1 MSREDFLQRRAA
13 AKRAAVLAAARDR
26 FSTDG
31 YECAN
36 MERIAQEAQVS
47 TATLYRQFPSK
58 IDLFQAVLGQS
69 VAVFETELAAA
80 AARTPRQRIEALAF
94 AYAGT
99 LDEPFNA
106 GILRA
111 VFSAAPTSPEVA
123 TAFYEHVKRL
133 VAGAF
138 HDAMTA
144 AAEVGLIEA
153 ADDPAQPGGHL
164 MGMIEHAI
172 LWRRLLQNTPGPKA
186 PDAIAA
192 AALARFWRAYR
203 PG

>member
-13 AKRAAVLAAARDR
+13 AKRSAVLAAARDR
-26 FSTDG
+26 FSADG
-31 YECAN
+31 YERAN

-69 VAVFETELAAA
+69 VAMFETELAAA
-80 AARTPRQRIEALAF
+80 AQRTPRRRIEALAH
-94 AYAGT
+94 AYAAT
-99 LDEPFNA
+99 LDDPFNA

-123 TAFYEHVKRL
+123 AAFYEHVKS
-133 VAGAF
+133 VVPVAF
-138 HDAMTA
+138 HTAMA
-144 AAEVGLIEA
+144 QAAEAGLIVLG
-153 ADDPAQPGGHL
+153 DNPDQPGAHL

-172 LWRRLLQNTPGPKA
+172 LWRRLLQNTPGPHA
-186 PDAIAA
+186 PEAIAK
-192 AALARFWRAYR
+192 AALGRFWRAYA
-203 PG
+203 P

>member
-13 AKRAAVLAAARDR
+13 IKRAAVIAAARVR
-26 FSTDG
+26 FAADG
-31 YECAN
+31 YDGAN

-58 IDLFQAVLGQS
+58 LELFQAILALGI
-69 VAVFETELAAA
+69 AGFERALATITAADPKRRIDELA
-80 AARTPRQRIEALAF
+80 T
-94 AYAGT
+94 AYAVL
-99 LDEPFNA
+99 LDDADTA

-123 TAFYEHVKRL
+123 EAFYAHVKRI
-133 VAGAF
+133 VAGAM
-138 HDAMTA
+138 HEAIA
-144 AAEVGLIEA
+144 AGLSAGAIKPC
-153 ADDPAQPGGHL
+153 ADPLQPGGHL

-172 LWRRLLQNTPGPKA
+172 LWRRLLQNTPGPQS

-192 AALARFWRAYR
+192 AGLAAFWRAY
-203 PG
+203 G